1 MVMTN
6 KMKFNK
12 KYGFKLNEPHSL
24 ADLAKIS
31 GVKKSILQSVFD
43 RGTGAWKNNK
53 ESVRNVKG
61 VKGGTGPKMSKEQWS
76 YARVY
81 SFLVGG
87 KTQTTADRDLAIK
100 AGLIKEKSKSK

>member
-12 KYGFKLNEPHSL
+12 KHGFKLNEPHSL
-24 ADLAKIS
+24 AELAKIS

-43 RGTGAWKNNK
+43 RGVGAFKSNRSAVRP
-53 ESVRNVKG
+53 SVKS
-61 VKGGTGPKMSKEQWS
+61 PEQWS

-87 KTQTTADRDLAIK
+87 KTQTTADKDLAIK
-100 AGLIKEKSKSK
+100 AGLIKEKSNSK

>member
-12 KYGFKLNEPHSL
+12 KHGFKLNEPHSL

-43 RGTGAWKNNK
+43 RGVGAFKSNPS
-53 ESVRNVKG
+53 SVRPSVKS
-61 VKGGTGPKMSKEQWS
+61 PEQWS

>member
-1 MVMTN
+1 MTN

-12 KYGFKLNEPHSL
+12 KHGFKLNEPHSL
-24 ADLAKIS
+24 AELAKIS

-43 RGTGAWKNNK
+43 RATGAWKNNQ

-61 VKGGTGPKMSKEQWS
+61 VKGGAGPKMSKEQWS
-76 YARVY
+76 YSRLY

-87 KTQTTADRDLAIK
+87 KTQKTADKDLAIK
-100 AGLIKEKSKSK
+100 AGLIKKDA

>member
-12 KYGFKLNEPHSL
+12 KHGFKLNEPHSL

-43 RGTGAWKNNK
+43 RGVGAYKTNPS
-53 ESVRNVKG
+53 SVRPSVKS
-61 VKGGTGPKMSKEQWS
+61 PEQWS

-87 KTQTTADRDLAIK
+87 KTQKTADKDLAIK